1 MAQTE
6 LNNIKKQLQSAE
18 NTKSK
23 ILFELDKA
31 KVTLQ
36 ELRMKLNSARESKQ
50 SAIEAAEAMN
60 NKAKQLEQA
69 LSQKA
74 IGYEAWKQK
83 LEHERKEYTTTM
95 KEESRCF
102 QATTQQ
108 NKAIF

>member
-1 MAQTE
+1 MR
-6 LNNIKKQLQSAE
+6 
-18 NTKSK
+18 
-23 ILFELDKA
+23 
-31 KVTLQ
+31 LQ
-36 ELRMKLNSARESKQ
+36 ELRKKLNSVSESKQ
-50 SAIEAAEAMN
+50 SEIEAVEVVD

-83 LEHERKEYTTTM
+83 LEHERKEYTTTV